1 MRCSPRSIWGQT
13 LRCLCLALLFNCVLV
28 SGLDKVHTEIQAG
41 PLYRV
46 EGSELSI
53 SCNVSGLPPLPDGRN
68 DFEFR
73 VKKPA
78 NPNSELNIIS
88 SESENFPYSVYR
100 GRVRSGDISV
110 KHVNPN
116 SVVFTILSLQKADE
130 GEYECSVINTRASFY
145 GTYTAMTTVKVIDNS
160 LSISSSAPASLAQT
174 EGDSLEL
181 TCEASSN
188 TIQHTHL
195 SFGFF
200 LRGNG
205 ENAIHPVISMDR
217 DFVLIPGQDF
227 AERYKAG
234 LIRLDKIGEVTY
246 RLKMSHLKLSDQG
259 AVYCEAKEWI
269 QDPDQTWY
277 SIATKTATET
287 SLTVKAKEV
296 LLDSASLLVTVAVP
310 QSTLQEGQR
319 LSVSCAVESQNL
331 KQKFFSLA
339 WLRGGVEL
347 ARVGPTGVLTV
358 GPDYSSREREG
369 ELRAARIGDRDYS
382 LILQPVRTSDQGEF
396 VCRAWPEER
405 TSIGDFI
412 QGAAQDSKPHTV
424 TISATESGLSVEM
437 LNSVRVNEGGT
448 LELSCRVSGV
458 TGHLSVTWQRKSNS
472 PSASFSSLV
481 SLNRDGIM
489 AKAEGS
495 VDVRVKAL
503 RPASDLFTLEL
514 EEATQAA
521 AGFYQC
527 VVSEWKTT
535 NNKASS
541 LEATSEVVVTPL
553 ESFASV
559 SVIGRNHKAAEG
571 QKVEL
576 ICRIKRLKLPRTL
589 IWSVRRGSTTPDS
602 ILTLYSNGAISWSGD
617 QQQYQLKIENKNQQ
631 DEMWYHLIISSAS
644 KKDAGN
650 YKCSVSVVLDK
661 APRKLHSSELAVS
674 VDSPVS
680 DLTLTSTPSIK
691 ANINADVELKCS
703 VSSNNPVLSRYAV
716 TWLLLDIINTTGGHK
731 MIVNS
736 DQDAIVTFGP
746 DVEVNQRQRLSVSR
760 AKGPEF
766 VLSIRNT
773 RSSDKG
779 VYSCEV
785 VQWQQDPSGEWHQ
798 LPPVSKS
805 TQLTVTEPASDL
817 HLNTTTPVLNVKEG
831 EDVELECKL
840 ISAVDSPSFFY
851 KVIWLYSEH
860 NGPIRNVPLVELDH
874 TGLLSYPVHQDVR
887 ALQGRLRLLRP
898 AQSSFDLGI
907 HTAHEQDSGT
917 YVCRVEQY
925 QLDRDRQWQQKAA
938 DETSPMALNV
948 IVTESNLFIQNSN
961 TEFNISTS
969 QSLTVP
975 CNIIKQSSPLSQFQI
990 TWFWQ
995 KDSNTERRPLFTA
1008 YRNSTLQY
1016 WFGKSDEQLRFGHP
1030 LPNHFSVTIVMPSPA
1045 DSGVYFCEVEE
1056 WAPSLSNGWRQ
1067 VAVERSGYLT
1077 ASVYA
1082 EDGVRVSEPVCD
1094 SPTWIGAFFGVT
1106 VLSLLVILLLVLRM
1120 CRGNSSAKKPE
1131 TSLWTES
1138 HQLNPKD

>member
-1 MRCSPRSIWGQT
+1 
-13 LRCLCLALLFNCVLV
+13 
-28 SGLDKVHTEIQAG
+28 
-41 PLYRV
+41 
-46 EGSELSI
+46 

-287 SLTVKAKEV
+287 KV

-553 ESFASV
+553 VCMETD
-559 SVIGRNHKAAEG
+559 IR
-571 QKVEL
+571 VEL

-805 TQLTVTEPASDL
+805 TQLTVTEP
-817 HLNTTTPVLNVKEG
+817 
-831 EDVELECKL
+831 
-840 ISAVDSPSFFY
+840 
-851 KVIWLYSEH
+851 
-860 NGPIRNVPLVELDH
+860 
-874 TGLLSYPVHQDVR
+874 
-887 ALQGRLRLLRP
+887 
-898 AQSSFDLGI
+898 
-907 HTAHEQDSGT
+907 
-917 YVCRVEQY
+917 
-925 QLDRDRQWQQKAA
+925 
-938 DETSPMALNV
+938 
-948 IVTESNLFIQNSN
+948 ESNLFIQNSN

-1067 VAVERSGYLT
+1067 VAVRRSGYLT

-1082 EDGVRVSEPVCD
+1082 E
-1094 SPTWIGAFFGVT
+1094 AFFGVT

>member
-287 SLTVKAKEV
+287 SLTVKAK
-296 LLDSASLLVTVAVP
+296 DSASLLVTVAVP

-553 ESFASV
+553 GIVCFSSCEITLFVETV
-559 SVIGRNHKAAEG
+559 S
-571 QKVEL
+571 
-576 ICRIKRLKLPRTL
+576 
-589 IWSVRRGSTTPDS
+589 
-602 ILTLYSNGAISWSGD
+602 
-617 QQQYQLKIENKNQQ
+617 
-631 DEMWYHLIISSAS
+631 
-644 KKDAGN
+644 
-650 YKCSVSVVLDK
+650 
-661 APRKLHSSELAVS
+661 
-674 VDSPVS
+674 
-680 DLTLTSTPSIK
+680 
-691 ANINADVELKCS
+691 NINADVELKCS

-805 TQLTVTEPASDL
+805 TQLTVTEPGHDL

-948 IVTESNLFIQNSN
+948 
-961 TEFNISTS
+961 
-969 QSLTVP
+969 
-975 CNIIKQSSPLSQFQI
+975 
-990 TWFWQ
+990 
-995 KDSNTERRPLFTA
+995 
-1008 YRNSTLQY
+1008 
-1016 WFGKSDEQLRFGHP
+1016 
-1030 LPNHFSVTIVMPSPA
+1030 
-1045 DSGVYFCEVEE
+1045 
-1056 WAPSLSNGWRQ
+1056 
-1067 VAVERSGYLT
+1067 
-1077 ASVYA
+1077 
-1082 EDGVRVSEPVCD
+1082 
-1094 SPTWIGAFFGVT
+1094 
-1106 VLSLLVILLLVLRM
+1106 
-1120 CRGNSSAKKPE
+1120 
-1131 TSLWTES
+1131 
-1138 HQLNPKD
+1138 